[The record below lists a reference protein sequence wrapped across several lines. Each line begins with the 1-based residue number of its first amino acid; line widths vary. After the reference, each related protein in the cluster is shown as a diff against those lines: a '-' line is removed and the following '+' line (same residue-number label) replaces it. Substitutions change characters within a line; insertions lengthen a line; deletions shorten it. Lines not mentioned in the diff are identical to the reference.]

1 MTDIHAHL
9 LPGIDDGAQNMKDTL
24 DLLRDSSESGV
35 TRIVATPHFNP
46 YYGWNN
52 FRTPELTQL
61 FESVRQ
67 AASAENIDIDIVLGT
82 EINVDDDSAR
92 LLAEGKLCTY
102 GNSRYVL
109 AEFDERDTGRW
120 VTSRLE
126 DLVSAGYI
134 PVVAHPERYYFVTDE
149 PWIVYDWLEAGCL
162 IQLTKGSILGSFG
175 QEAQD
180 NSDYLLDEGWVTCI
194 ASDGHRSGGIRNSKM
209 KKIKE
214 YIADVYSEKMARLL
228 LEDNPA
234 AIALGKEIVERGVR
248 A

>member
-9 LPGIDDGAQNMKDTL
+9 LPGIDDGVQKMQDTI
-24 DLLRDSSESGV
+24 DLLRDSYKSGV
-35 TRIVATPHFNP
+35 DRIVATPHYNP
-46 YYGWNN
+46 YYGWEN
-52 FRTPELTQL
+52 FRTPELERL
-61 FESVRQ
+61 CESVRQ
-67 AASAENIDIDIVLGT
+67 AALAENIPIEIILGT
-82 EINVDDDSAR
+82 EINIDDDSLR
-92 LLAEGKLCTY
+92 LLREGRLCSY
-102 GNSRYVL
+102 GGSRYIL
-109 AEFDERDTGRW
+109 AEFDEKDTPRW
-120 VTSRLE
+120 VTARLE
-126 DLVSAGYI
+126 ELVSAGYI

-149 PWIVYDWLEAGCL
+149 PWLVYDWLEAGCL
-162 IQLTKGSILGSFG
+162 IQITKGSVLGSFG

-194 ASDGHRSGGIRNSKM
+194 ASDGHRSGTIRNSKM

-214 YIADVYSEKMARLL
+214 YIADAYSEKMARLL